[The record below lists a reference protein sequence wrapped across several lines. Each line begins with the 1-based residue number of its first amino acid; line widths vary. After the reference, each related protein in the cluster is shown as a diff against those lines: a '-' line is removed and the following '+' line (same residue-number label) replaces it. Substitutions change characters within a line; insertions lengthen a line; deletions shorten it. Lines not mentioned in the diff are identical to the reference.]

1 MKKYSSIFWCLVV
14 IMTLLLSGCE
24 EKILNAKTNPEKS
37 EANSEVL
44 PSTNKEEKQN
54 VVNKSGQPNVNPPV
68 DNSKSPEEKAT
79 PPVDNSEPPVEKA
92 TDMSPANPSKAAP
105 PAKNN
110 NDSIQVISNPESI
123 PVLVNKQNKLPDSY
137 NPNDLVYA
145 DIPFVSH
152 ATNEKRKMR
161 QEAATAI
168 NQLFAGANAQGISL
182 LGVSA
187 YRSHATQTTLFNY
200 YVSRDGYQKARTYS
214 ALPGTSEHETGLSI
228 DVTGGNG
235 KCAAEDCFGGTPE
248 AIWLQAHAADF
259 GFIIRY
265 PQGKESITEYQYE
278 PWHLRYVG
286 KEIALEIMNNGITL
300 EEYFNEV
307 PVNN

>member
-1 MKKYSSIFWCLVV
+1 MA
-14 IMTLLLSGCE
+14 LLLSGCS
-24 EKILNAKTNPEKS
+24 EKILFAKTNTEPSLGASGELSDTNNNSS
-37 EANSEVL
+37 EPNLSVQKREPAD
-44 PSTNKEEKQN
+44 
-54 VVNKSGQPNVNPPV
+54 VNKPIN
-68 DNSKSPEEKAT
+68 NSKPVQQNAETPPANHSPE
-79 PPVDNSEPPVEKA
+79 
-92 TDMSPANPSKAAP
+92 AP

-110 NDSIQVISNPESI
+110 DDSIHVITNPESI
-123 PVLVNKQNKLPDSY
+123 PVLVNKQNKLPESY
-137 NPNDLVYA
+137 NPQDLVFA

-161 QEAATAI
+161 AEAATAI
-168 NQLFAGANAQGISL
+168 NQLFAGAKEQEISL

-200 YVSRDGYQKARTYS
+200 YVNKDGYEKARTYS

-248 AIWLQAHAADF
+248 AIWLETHAAEY

-265 PQGKESITEYQYE
+265 PRGKEIITGYQYE

-286 KEIALEIMNNGITL
+286 KEIALEIMSNGITL
-300 EEYFNEV
+300 EEYYNAV